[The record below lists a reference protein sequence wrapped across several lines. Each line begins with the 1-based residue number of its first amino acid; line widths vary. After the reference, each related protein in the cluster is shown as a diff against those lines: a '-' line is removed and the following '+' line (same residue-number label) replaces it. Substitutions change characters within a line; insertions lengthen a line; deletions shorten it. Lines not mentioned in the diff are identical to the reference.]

1 MTKDEIM
8 EMLKRVQASGIL
20 SMPTDTLADYD
31 LDGYDCDKCGN
42 TGTINRQEDG
52 ILYSSECDCMKI
64 RRSMR
69 RIRNSGMTDML
80 VRYTFDNYDET
91 NETKEVKR
99 LAKQFVTDD
108 GWFYISGRSG
118 SGKTHICTAI
128 CSEIIK
134 GGTEVYYMS
143 WRDESTNLKSNVM
156 DSEYYTA
163 RMNKLKTV
171 SVLYIDDFLKA
182 GDSDADIRL
191 AFEILNARYNDRKL
205 RTIISS
211 EREITTLFDR
221 DEALAGRIYER
232 AKRYIVQSPKNNWRI
247 K

>member
-1 MTKDEIM
+1 MTKDEIL
-8 EMLKRVQASGIL
+8 EMLKRVQASGT
-20 SMPTDTLADYD
+20 STMPTESLKDYD
-31 LDGYDCDKCGN
+31 LDGFDCDKCGN
-42 TGTINRQEDG
+42 TGMITRQENG
-52 ILYSSECDCMKI
+52 MLYSSECDCMKI

-80 VRYTFDNYDET
+80 VRYTFDNFEET
-91 NETKEVKR
+91 EDTKEIKR
-99 LAKQFVTDD
+99 LARQFVD
-108 GWFYISGRSG
+108 GEGWWYISGRSG

-134 GGTEVYYMS
+134 KGTEVYYMS

-163 RMNKLKTV
+163 RMNKLKSV
-171 SVLYIDDFLKA
+171 AVLYIDDFLKA

-205 RTIISS
+205 RTVISS
-211 EREITTLFDR
+211 EKEITELFDR

-232 AKRYIVQSPKNNWRI
+232 AKAYTLRSPRKNWRMS
-247 K
+247 

>member
-1 MTKDEIM
+1 
-8 EMLKRVQASGIL
+8 
-20 SMPTDTLADYD
+20 MPTDTLEDYD
-31 LDGYDCDKCGN
+31 LGGYNCEKCGN
-42 TGTINRQEDG
+42 TGTITREENG
-52 ILYSSECDCMKI
+52 YLYSAECDCMKI

-80 VRYTFDNYDET
+80 VRYTFDNYQET
-91 NETKEVKR
+91 EDNKEIKS
-99 LAKQFVTDD
+99 LARKFIGDS
-108 GWFYISGRSG
+108 GWWYIAGQSG

-134 GGTEVYYMS
+134 SGVEVYYMS
-143 WRDESTNLKSNVM
+143 WRDESVNLKASVN
-156 DSEYYTA
+156 DAEYYNS
-163 RMNKLKTV
+163 RMKKLKTV

-182 GDSDADIRL
+182 GDTDADIRL

-211 EREITTLFDR
+211 ERDISELFER

-232 AKRYIVQSPKNNWRI
+232 AKGYIVDSPKQNWRMR
-247 K
+247 